1 MTSKPTIL
9 QRTQFDEERAR
20 RILLYIYPQKY
31 ADAVLADAPDIVCPS
46 AKIGVEVTSGLRE
59 DIQQNLAHAAS
70 ITGKTTNE
78 LTKND
83 KANIEKKRILH
94 FQTAKGLHVAGTWA
108 TWGSTFSHEKILMR
122 KTINLNKPHYR
133 LFDQNELFVFA
144 WLIDSD
150 ELQEALDY
158 IAGRQW
164 LDASM
169 SRSFNTIYI
178 FDGKV
183 LAEVNVSNMQVNRH
197 PIPNEIMKQISN
209 GAYEAV
215 IVKEGVKK

>member
-59 DIQQNLAHAAS
+59 DIQQNLARAAS

-83 KANIEKKRILH
+83 KANIEKSGFFIFKHTHLQRIPGFRRKLND
-94 FQTAKGLHVAGTWA
+94 G
-108 TWGSTFSHEKILMR
+108 FSHGFIESLIKRNSRLLR
-122 KTINLNKPHYR
+122 K
-133 LFDQNELFVFA
+133 F
-144 WLIDSD
+144 
-150 ELQEALDY
+150 
-158 IAGRQW
+158 
-164 LDASM
+164 
-169 SRSFNTIYI
+169 
-178 FDGKV
+178 
-183 LAEVNVSNMQVNRH
+183 
-197 PIPNEIMKQISN
+197 
-209 GAYEAV
+209 
-215 IVKEGVKK
+215 